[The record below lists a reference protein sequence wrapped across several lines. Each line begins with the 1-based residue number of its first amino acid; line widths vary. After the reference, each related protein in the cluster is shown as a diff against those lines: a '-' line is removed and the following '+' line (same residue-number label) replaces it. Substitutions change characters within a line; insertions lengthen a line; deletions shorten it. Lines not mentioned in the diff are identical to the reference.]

1 MYYYSVNKFIKI
13 LTLVFGVSFIILLFF
28 SIRLLLQSPFFSD
41 DSSNAAEEV
50 KYHYAFFL
58 PAETSSYFSSL
69 KEGAVAAAVTRNC
82 AVSFHS
88 IDTDPLSFEMAKYSG
103 FDGFGLYL
111 YEKDRS
117 KLQYVSELLEEGFP
131 VVQIEN
137 EIIQGTDSFFIG
149 TNNFDVGK
157 GIGQLALETG
167 IDKLNMVLVY
177 SKKSPGVMSDRNL
190 VEMGLKTVLG
200 DKLSVLNT
208 EVTSLNPLDT
218 EMLAYDLLKN
228 EPSIDIIV
236 LTDPNDTLMTVQAII
251 DMNLVGKVQIIG
263 FGEHE
268 TIKSYIDKGVVL
280 GSIVRNPYRIGF
292 ATVMALNEL
301 SMNGYTSAYAD
312 TGITVLS
319 GTDNE

>member
-1 MYYYSVNKFIKI
+1 MNKIIKI
-13 LTLVFGVSFIILLFF
+13 LALLFGISFIALLLF
-28 SIRLLLQSPFFSD
+28 SVRLLLQSSFVSD
-41 DSSNAAEEV
+41 NNSDAAEEM

-58 PAETSSYFSSL
+58 PAEESSYFSSL
-69 KEGAVAAAVTRNC
+69 KEGAIDAASSRDC
-82 AVSFHS
+82 AISFYS
-88 IDTDPLSFEMAKYSG
+88 IDSDPLSFEMARYSG

-117 KLQYVSELLEEGFP
+117 KLQYLSEIISEGIP

-137 EIIQGTDSFFIG
+137 EIVQGTDSFFIG

-157 GIGQLALETG
+157 AIGQLALDTG
-167 IDKLNMVLVY
+167 IDELNMVLVY

-200 DKLSVLNT
+200 DNLSRLSA

-218 EMLAYDLLKN
+218 GMLVYDLLKEN
-228 EPSIDIIV
+228 PSIDIIV

-251 DMNLVGKVQIIG
+251 DMNLVGMVKIIG

-268 TIKSYIDKGVVL
+268 TIKSYIDKGVLL

-292 ATVMALNEL
+292 STVMALKEL
-301 SMNGYTSAYAD
+301 SVNGYTSAYAD
-312 TGITVLS
+312 TGISILS
-319 GTDNE
+319 GNTNE